1 MLYNSDRAETQTPV
15 ETEGKWVGHNNKIN
29 EEGVQSLGCDKNWM
43 ELAETSWMQGGTENS
58 LVTDF

>member
-15 ETEGKWVGHNNKIN
+15 ETEGKWVGHKNKIN

-43 ELAETSWMQGGTENS
+43 ELAETS
-58 LVTDF
+58 